1 MVLNSISPD
10 FANYRNLNKY
20 VHLNETKYLI
30 TQYIHNIYLI
40 LPTSISYFDDLF

>member
-20 VHLNETKYLI
+20 VYLHETKSLI
-30 TQYIHNIYLI
+30 TQYIPI
-40 LPTSISYFDDLF
+40 LPISISYFDDLF